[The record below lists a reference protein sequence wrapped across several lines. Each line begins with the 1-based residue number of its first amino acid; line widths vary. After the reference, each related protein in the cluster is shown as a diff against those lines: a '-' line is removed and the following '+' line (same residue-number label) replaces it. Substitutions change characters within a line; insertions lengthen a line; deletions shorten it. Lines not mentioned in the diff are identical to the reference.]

1 MNSFLIFIEKTT
13 LNDRIK
19 NFVACGNNHKSSCKN
34 KLKFLFIFLLL
45 NSFFTLNFIVFHPY
59 GTNIYNLNI
68 LLEREV
74 IKNDYLKY
82 NYNNSC
88 FPTKKELFWERESNL
103 HLNEVVKEIQKSKL
117 SNTSF
122 NDISNV
128 YKRERPKIS
137 IIITIYNQAHYLKTL
152 FFFIQK
158 QELKDIEIICIDDA
172 STDNTSLVI
181 KKLMELDKR
190 IIYLKNH
197 INKKQFYSINIGI
210 LNSKGE
216 YILSIDPDD
225 LLLNNILIKAYKT
238 AKYYNLDILQFYML
252 NGYKLW
258 NRVKY
263 ISGIICGNVNVRKIF
278 YYGISRNL
286 PDKLIRRS
294 IYIKSIGFMAK
305 ELYEMDYHMHTDD
318 TIFFGIIHFA
328 NSYGFLEQI
337 GYYYNQDSYIRR
349 KKFIHV
355 DKIEKSNTN
364 LKSLFNIMKYFIL
377 KSDNNTLEKNNIPY
391 KFFEKKVK
399 NYFISVINYINKD
412 FEFYIDVLN
421 LYLDCPFFNEDKKS
435 EINKVK
441 NSIIKQKKKVN
452 LNDKIYKTNFLL

>member
-1 MNSFLIFIEKTT
+1 M
-13 LNDRIK
+13 
-19 NFVACGNNHKSSCKN
+19 
-34 KLKFLFIFLLL
+34 
-45 NSFFTLNFIVFHPY
+45 
-59 GTNIYNLNI
+59 
-68 LLEREV
+68 
-74 IKNDYLKY
+74 
-82 NYNNSC
+82 
-88 FPTKKELFWERESNL
+88 
-103 HLNEVVKEIQKSKL
+103 VKEIQKSKL

-122 NDISNV
+122 NDISHV

-441 NSIIKQKKKVN
+441 NSIIKQKKK
-452 LNDKIYKTNFLL
+452 